1 MRIMVV
7 GGGGR
12 EHALA
17 WKLAQSKKCD
27 TLFALPGNPG
37 IKETAE
43 CIEGISVE
51 DVSGIVQ
58 KAKELKI
65 DLVAIGPEIPLTLG
79 LADALQE
86 ENIKVFGPRQ
96 NAAILEGSK
105 SFSKDL
111 MKKYNI
117 PTAKYE
123 VFSDA
128 NAAKEYIKKEGAPIV
143 VKADGLAAGKGVTV
157 ATTVDEA
164 LKAID
169 GIMLDGSFGNAGATV
184 VIEEFMEGE
193 EASLLAFT
201 DGETIIPMIPSQDH
215 KRVFD
220 GDKGPNTGGMGS
232 YAPAPVMTKELIK
245 EATEQILKP
254 TIAAMNKEG
263 RKYQGC
269 LYAGLMITKDGAK
282 VVEFNARFGDP
293 ETQVVLPLLEND
305 LVDVMLASADGNLKD
320 IELKWKNQAAVCVVM
335 ASKGYPGSY
344 EKGKVIKGLDEAKN
358 AGHLVFHAGTSE
370 KDGEI
375 VTSGGRVL
383 NVVDI
388 ANDIKEAKDK
398 AYEGVAL
405 IKFDGAFN
413 RSDIA
418 YRALNRG

>member
-1 MRIMVV
+1 MKILVV
-7 GGGGR
+7 GSGGR

-17 WKLAQSKKCD
+17 WKLNQSEKLGK
-27 TLFALPGNPG
+27 LYALPGNPG
-37 IKETAE
+37 IKEIAE

-51 DVSGIVQ
+51 DIQGIVK
-58 KAKELKI
+58 KAKELNI
-65 DLVAIGPEIPLTLG
+65 DLVVVGPEVPLTLG
-79 LADALQE
+79 LVDALE
-86 ENIKVFGPRQ
+86 KENIKAFGPKQ

-123 VFSDA
+123 VFTDA
-128 NAAKEYIKKEGAPIV
+128 DAAKEYIKKEGAPIV
-143 VKADGLAAGKGVTV
+143 IKADGLAAGKGVTV
-157 ATTVDEA
+157 AMTLEEA
-164 LKAID
+164 LAAVD
-169 GIMLDGSFGNAGATV
+169 NVMESFGKAGASV

-232 YAPAPVMTKELIK
+232 YAPAPVMTKELIA
-245 EATEQILKP
+245 EATEKILKP

-263 RKYQGC
+263 RKYCGC
-269 LYAGLMITKDGAK
+269 LYAGLMITSEGAK

-305 LVDVMLASADGNLKD
+305 LVEVMLACADGNLKN
-320 IELKWKNQAAVCVVM
+320 INLSWKNESTVCVVV
-335 ASKGYPGSY
+335 ASKGYPGYY
-344 EKGKVIKGLDEAKN
+344 EKGKVIEGLDAAKN
-358 AGHLVFHAGTSE
+358 AEHLIFHAGTKE
-370 KDGEI
+370 NYGKV

-388 ANDIKEAKDK
+388 GNNIKEARDK
-398 AYEGVAL
+398 AYEGVSL
-405 IKFDGAFN
+405 IKFDGAFS
-413 RSDIA
+413 RGDIA
-418 YRALNRG
+418 HRALSR

>member
-1 MRIMVV
+1 MNIMVI

-17 WKLAQSKKCD
+17 WKLSHSKKCD
-27 TLFALPGNPG
+27 KLYALPGNPG
-37 IKETAE
+37 MKEIAE
-43 CIEGISVE
+43 CIDGVSVE
-51 DVSGIVQ
+51 DISSVVK
-58 KAKELKI
+58 KAKELLV
-65 DLVAIGPEIPLTLG
+65 DLVVVGPEVPLTLG
-79 LADALQE
+79 LVDALE
-86 ENIKVFGPRQ
+86 KEGVKAFGPRK

-123 VFSDA
+123 VFDNA
-128 NAAKEYIKKEGAPIV
+128 DAAKEYIKKEGAPIV
-143 VKADGLAAGKGVTV
+143 IKADGLAAGKGVTV
-157 ATTVDEA
+157 AMTLDDALGAVDN
-164 LKAID
+164 
-169 GIMLDGSFGNAGATV
+169 IMLDGSFGSAGAKV
-184 VIEEFMEGE
+184 VVEEFMEGE
-193 EASLLAFT
+193 EASLLAFI
-201 DGETIIPMIPSQDH
+201 DGETVIPMIPSQDH

-232 YAPAPVMTKELIK
+232 YAPAPVMTEKLIK
-245 EATEQILKP
+245 EATEKILKP

-305 LVDVMLASADGNLKD
+305 LVDVMLACVEGNLKN
-320 IELKWKNQAAVCVVM
+320 IELKWKNAAAVCVVI

-344 EKGKVIKGLDEAKN
+344 EKGKVIEGLDN
-358 AGHLVFHAGTSE
+358 ATQEGHLVFHAGTKI
-370 KDGEI
+370 KDGNI
-375 VTSGGRVL
+375 VTNGGRVL
-383 NVVDI
+383 SVVDI
-388 ANDIKEAKDK
+388 GEDIKTAKNA
-398 AYEGVAL
+398 AYAGVSL
-405 IKFDGAFN
+405 ISFDGAFS

-418 YRALNRG
+418 HRALERG